1 MTQSTV
7 AYKTE
12 YDKLFIGGKWTE
24 PSTSEVIE
32 VHSPATGEY
41 VGKVPMAAEADVN
54 AACAAARKAFDEG
67 PWPAMS
73 PEERGAVIGAAAKL
87 LEERADLFKHL
98 LTLETGQPAMTV
110 DTLQYVS
117 ALSWLQYYAGAAD
130 KFSWKEVRDGMY
142 GQTLVAREPV
152 GVVGAIVAW
161 NVPLFLA
168 ANKLGPALLA
178 GCTVVLKPAAETPLS
193 INALAEVF
201 AEAGL
206 PEGVLSVVPG
216 GPETGR
222 ALTANPELDK
232 FTFTGSSAV
241 GKEIGKLA
249 AEKLKPCTLE
259 LGGKSAAIILE
270 DADLDSTL
278 PMLLFSGLMNSG
290 QACAAQTRIL
300 APRSRY
306 DEIVEKVA
314 AGAAAMPVGRP
325 DDPAAAIGPL
335 VSEKQRERVE
345 GYIKKGVEEGARLV
359 TGGGRPEGLD
369 GGWFVQPT
377 VFADV
382 DNSMT
387 IAQEEIFGPV
397 LAIIPYDTE
406 DDAIRIA
413 NDSVYG
419 LGGSVWT
426 TDNAKAIEIAA
437 KIRTG
442 TFAVNM
448 YAFDPGA
455 PFGGYKNSGIGRECG
470 PEGIEQ
476 YCEAEERAASVR
488 LHAGLIRTIGDRL
501 PDENLLIWHSCR
513 AHVAA
518 RTWQCRPGQEL
529 RLNKWLHLPRNGPE
543 GRQTRKTPARSCRP
557 PRPASRI
564 RRVRRCAA
572 RSG

>member
-1 MTQSTV
+1 MTQSLDT

-12 YDKLFIGGKWTE
+12 YDKLFIGGKWVE
-24 PSTSEVIE
+24 PSSAEVIE
-32 VHSPATGEY
+32 VFSPATGQK
-41 VGKVPMAAEADVN
+41 VGQVPLAAEADVN

-67 PWPAMS
+67 PWPHTPPA
-73 PEERGAVIGAAAKL
+73 ERAAVIGRALKL
-87 LEERADLFKHL
+87 LEDRADLFKHL
-98 LTLETGQPAMTV
+98 LKLETGQPPTIV
-110 DTLQYVS
+110 DMMQYGASVS
-117 ALSWLQYYAGAAD
+117 TLQYYAGAAD
-130 KFSWKEVRDGMY
+130 KYTWNEIRDGIY
-142 GQTLVAREPV
+142 GQTLVTKEPV
-152 GVVGAIVAW
+152 GVVGAVVAW

-168 ANKLGPALLA
+168 VNKLGPALLA

-193 INALAEVF
+193 TNALAEAF

-216 GPETGR
+216 GVETGR
-222 ALTANPELDK
+222 ALTSNPELDK

-278 PMLLFSGLMNSG
+278 PMLVFSGLMNCG
-290 QACAAQTRIL
+290 QACVGQTRIL

-306 DEIVEKVA
+306 DEVVEKVSA
-314 AGAAAMPVGRP
+314 AVAAMPVGLP
-325 DDPAAAIGPL
+325 DDPASMIGPL
-335 VSEKQRERVE
+335 ISEKQRERVE
-345 GYIKKGVEEGARLV
+345 GYIKKGVDEGARIV

-397 LAIIPYDTE
+397 LAIIPFDTE
-406 DDAIRIA
+406 EDAIRIA

-419 LGGSVWT
+419 LAGSVFT
-426 TDNAKAIEIAA
+426 TDFAKAVEIA
-437 KIRTG
+437 KQIRTG
-442 TFAVNM
+442 TYAVNM

-455 PFGGYKNSGIGRECG
+455 PFGGYKNSGLGRENG

-476 YCEAEERAASVR
+476 YCEAKSI
-488 LHAGLIRTIGDRL
+488 LL
-501 PDENLLIWHSCR
+501 PFGY
-513 AHVAA
+513 
-518 RTWQCRPGQEL
+518 T
-529 RLNKWLHLPRNGPE
+529 PE
-543 GRQTRKTPARSCRP
+543 
-557 PRPASRI
+557 I
-564 RRVRRCAA
+564 
-572 RSG
+572 

>member
-1 MTQSTV
+1 MTQSVDT

-12 YDKLFIGGKWTE
+12 YDKLFIGGKWVE
-24 PSTSEVIE
+24 PSTSEVID
-32 VHSPATGEY
+32 VFSPATGQK
-41 VGKVPMAAEADVN
+41 VGQVPMAAEADVN

-67 PWPAMS
+67 PWPHTPPA
-73 PEERGAVIGAAAKL
+73 ERAAVIGRALKL
-87 LEERADLFKHL
+87 LEDRADLFKHL
-98 LTLETGQPAMTV
+98 LKLETGQPPTIV
-110 DTLQYVS
+110 DMMQYGASVSTLQF
-117 ALSWLQYYAGAAD
+117 YAGAAD
-130 KFSWKEVRDGMY
+130 KYTWDEIRDGIY
-142 GQTLVAREPV
+142 GQTLVTKEPV
-152 GVVGAIVAW
+152 GVVGAVVAW

-168 ANKLGPALLA
+168 VNKLGPALLA

-193 INALAEVF
+193 TNALAETF

-216 GPETGR
+216 GVETGR
-222 ALTANPELDK
+222 ALTSNPELDK

-278 PMLLFSGLMNSG
+278 PILVFSGLMNCG
-290 QACAAQTRIL
+290 QACVGQTRIL

-306 DEIVEKVA
+306 DEVVEKVSA
-314 AGAAAMPVGRP
+314 AVAAMPVGLP
-325 DDPAAAIGPL
+325 DDPASMIGPL
-335 VSEKQRERVE
+335 ISEKQRERVE
-345 GYIKKGVEEGARLV
+345 GYIRKGVDEGARIV

-397 LAIIPYDTE
+397 LAIIPFDTE
-406 DDAIRIA
+406 EDAIRIA

-419 LGGSVWT
+419 LAGSVFT
-426 TDNAKAIEIAA
+426 TDFAKAVEIAK

-442 TFAVNM
+442 TYAVNM

-455 PFGGYKNSGIGRECG
+455 PFGGYKNSGLGRENG

-476 YCEAEERAASVR
+476 YCEAKSI
-488 LHAGLIRTIGDRL
+488 LL
-501 PDENLLIWHSCR
+501 PFGY
-513 AHVAA
+513 
-518 RTWQCRPGQEL
+518 T
-529 RLNKWLHLPRNGPE
+529 PE
-543 GRQTRKTPARSCRP
+543 
-557 PRPASRI
+557 
-564 RRVRRCAA
+564 V
-572 RSG
+572 